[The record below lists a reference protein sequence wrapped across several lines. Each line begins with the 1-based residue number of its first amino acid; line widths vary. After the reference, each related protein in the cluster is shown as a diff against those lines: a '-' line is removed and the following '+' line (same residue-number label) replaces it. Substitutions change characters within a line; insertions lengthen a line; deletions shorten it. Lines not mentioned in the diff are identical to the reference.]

1 MYSQKLSSLGLA
13 VLASIVLVAPSVSSG
28 LRQRPDQE
36 CAGTTKT
43 WVADGGAPVPNYP
56 PKPPK
61 RSGSVSS
68 QPTLLAD
75 GGAPVPP
82 VPTKPPANY
91 TIADGGAP
99 VPPVPPPPKRF
110 SSTVTPQANLTAD
123 GGAPVPPVPPKNPQP
138 SIADGGTPVPPL
150 PPGPKGQLASFV
162 V

>member
-28 LRQRPDQE
+28 RHQRPDRS
-36 CAGTTKT
+36 AGTTTGT
-43 WVADGGAPVPNYP
+43 WVADGGAPVPP
-56 PKPPK
+56 VPTKPPVNYTIADGGAPVPPVPLPPRK
-61 RSGSVSS
+61 RNGSSNS
-68 QPTLLAD
+68 QPTVLAD

-99 VPPVPPPPKRF
+99 VPPVPPR
-110 SSTVTPQANLTAD
+110 
-123 GGAPVPPVPPKNPQP
+123 NPQP
-138 SIADGGTPVPPL
+138 SIADGGAPVPPL

>member
-1 MYSQKLSSLGLA
+1 MSRLLCFYSAHWALQAQILALGGTMYSQKLSSLGLA
-13 VLASIVLVAPSVSSG
+13 VLASFVLAAPSVSSG
-28 LRQRPDQE
+28 PHQRPDQQR
-36 CAGTTKT
+36 AGTCTET
-43 WVADGGAPVPNYP
+43 WV
-56 PKPPK
+56 
-61 RSGSVSS
+61 
-68 QPTLLAD
+68 AD

-99 VPPVPPPPKRF
+99 VPPVPPPPRL

-123 GGAPVPPVPPKNPQP
+123 GGAPVPPVPPKQPQP
-138 SIADGGTPVPPL
+138 SIADGGAPVPPL

>member
-1 MYSQKLSSLGLA
+1 MARILALGGTMYSQKRSSWGLA
-13 VLASIVLVAPSVSSG
+13 VLASIALVAPSVATRG
-28 LRQRPDQE
+28 HQRVDQSAE
-36 CAGTTKT
+36 TTTGT
-43 WVADGGAPVPNYP
+43 WV
-56 PKPPK
+56 
-61 RSGSVSS
+61 
-68 QPTLLAD
+68 AD

-99 VPPVPPPPKRF
+99 VPPVPPPPKRL

-138 SIADGGTPVPPL
+138 LIADGGAPVPPL